1 MIKNDKQIFFN
12 RVKGE
17 ITEIAD
23 GDEFSSITLKVGHVN
38 TRQVNLCFKTAYRE
52 DLLADAQ
59 IGQVVE
65 AQFYLTSHNKHERWY
80 TTATLLALQQI
91 SQLPRQ

>member
-17 ITEIAD
+17 LTEIAD

-38 TRQVNLCFKTAYRE
+38 TRQVNLCFKTAFKE
-52 DLLADAQ
+52 GL
-59 IGQVVE
+59 IGQAQLGQIVE
-65 AQFYLTSHNKHERWY
+65 AQFYLTSHNRHERWY

-91 SQLPRQ
+91 ISEPRQ